1 MVMARAALRHPVYLL
16 IEFLILCI
24 LIPTLIIVNTWAP
37 MMFLF
42 LWGASLYSFG
52 IHKYTTQK
60 TLKDIWKWDAVTWD
74 ALKPILL
81 RWALA
86 SVVMLLFLI
95 WYDPDRL
102 FYLAQNRP
110 AFLPIL
116 MVMYPALSAL
126 PQELIFC
133 TFFFARY
140 ARYFGTGKYMVLA
153 SAFTFAY
160 AHILYINPVAPTLSF
175 IGGLIFAMT
184 YLKTKSLA
192 LVTIEHGLYGNS
204 LFIIGLGWYFYSG
217 SVTP

>member
-1 MVMARAALRHPVYLL
+1 MARAALQHPAFLL
-16 IEFLILCI
+16 IEFLILCV
-24 LIPTLIIVNTWAP
+24 LVPTLIIVNTWASL
-37 MMFLF
+37 MFLF
-42 LWGASLYSFG
+42 LWGASLYAFG

-60 TLKDIWKWDAVTWD
+60 TIKEIWKWDAVTWE
-74 ALKPILL
+74 ALKPILF
-81 RWALA
+81 RWVLA
-86 SVVMLLFLI
+86 SVAMLIFLM
-95 WYDPDRL
+95 WYDPERL
-102 FYLAQNRP
+102 F
-110 AFLPIL
+110 FLPRTRPEFLPTL
-116 MVMYPALSAL
+116 MTMYPVMSAL

-140 ARYFGTGKYMVLA
+140 ARYFGNGKWMVLA
-153 SAFTFAY
+153 SALTFAY

-175 IGGLIFAMT
+175 FGGMIFAMT